1 MVSTTEMQQKQ
12 GLLLFEKRRNGLNGL
27 ARASKVNNITTARE
41 PGGSG
46 SRRTRCT
53 HVVQ

>member
-1 MVSTTEMQQKQ
+1 MVSTTVMQQKR
-12 GLLLFEKRRNGLNGL
+12 GSLLFEKRRNGLNGL
-27 ARASKVNNITTARE
+27 ARASKVNNIPMAQE

-46 SRRTRCT
+46 SRRTRCI